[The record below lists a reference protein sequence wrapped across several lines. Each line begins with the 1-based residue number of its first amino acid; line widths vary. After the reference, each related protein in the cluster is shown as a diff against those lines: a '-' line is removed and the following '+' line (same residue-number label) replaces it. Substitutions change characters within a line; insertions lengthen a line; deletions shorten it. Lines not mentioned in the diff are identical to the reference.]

1 MNGNK
6 EKDLPAFI
14 SHYTVASSEKVVF
27 IQFDSVM
34 FVFEVKLCFWNV
46 VLFGEIE
53 INFKK
58 IILKM
63 RKMWSLKIFIWFISR
78 KSVV

>member
-14 SHYTVASSEKVVF
+14 SNYTVASSERVVF
-27 IQFDSVM
+27 IQFNSVM

-46 VLFGEIE
+46 VFFGEIE
-53 INFKK
+53 INLKK
-58 IILKM
+58 L
-63 RKMWSLKIFIWFISR
+63 F
-78 KSVV
+78 